1 MLQLVWKSIFDQQN
15 SCGPINL
22 QVTAQASPAGKNREN
37 HQLPVKV
44 HENGFS
50 TAAAPFGHVDNSL
63 AGRYNVRF
71 VQRLVQQP
79 RHLFKQLLKYG
90 EVECL

>member
-1 MLQLVWKSIFDQQN
+1 MFSMLQLVWKSSFYQQN

-22 QVTAQASPAGKNREN
+22 LVTAQAPPAGKNREN
-37 HQLPVKV
+37 TQLSVKV

-63 AGRYNVRF
+63 AGRYNARF
-71 VQRLVQQP
+71 V
-79 RHLFKQLLKYG
+79 
-90 EVECL
+90 